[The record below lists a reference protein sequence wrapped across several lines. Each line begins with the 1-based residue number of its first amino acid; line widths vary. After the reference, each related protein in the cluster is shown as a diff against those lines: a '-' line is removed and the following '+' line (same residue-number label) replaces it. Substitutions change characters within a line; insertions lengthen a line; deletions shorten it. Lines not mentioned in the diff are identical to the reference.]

1 MEYKEPEETVEEAKA
16 WARAA
21 NPITRMGY
29 RGSVEYSEKDHCYF
43 GQVLGIKS
51 LISYEGSTR
60 HELINDFFTAI
71 DDYLETCAANGI
83 EPELGDRVITEKTKK
98 ALIDLFDGD
107 YMDFHIEIYVG
118 TTEYSFE
125 YYNPAYD
132 PEDVYDEYYYSCEP
146 RNAGE
151 LDSIHDRTL
160 DKSAMLIRL
169 KSVLSDERA
178 RLGEAE
184 YTRAENG
191 VLNDDG
197 TWKVY

>member
-16 WARAA
+16 RAKA
-21 NPITRMGY
+21 MNPITRMGY

-43 GQVLGIKS
+43 GQILGIKS
-51 LISYEGSTR
+51 LISYEGATSR
-60 HELINDFFTAI
+60 DLVDDFFTAI
-71 DDYLETCAANGI
+71 DDYLATCEANGI
-83 EPELGDRVITEKTKK
+83 EPELGDRVITEQTKK

-160 DKSAMLIRL
+160 DKSAMLTRL
-169 KSVLSDERA
+169 KEVLSDERA